1 MCGGGGAGIRTQGR
15 VAPSAVFKTAPFDRS
30 GTPPRSGIV
39 EAAGRRRDGHHRGVT
54 SSDPAAATEL
64 VPAHES
70 ILRCTTPDCGT
81 QVRVEPTQQAAPFC
95 PACGAA
101 VPWIVSA
108 LVETFDDEIAV
119 ELPVLVDFWAM
130 WCTPCQ
136 QVTPLVMRAAK
147 EHAGA
152 LKVVKVNVD
161 RVPQIADRYVLK
173 SIPTLSLLRGG
184 SEADRLT
191 GSIPPEHFASW
202 LAQHVGDL
210 RGA

>member
-1 MCGGGGAGIRTQGR
+1 MT
-15 VAPSAVFKTAPFDRS
+15 V
-30 GTPPRSGIV
+30 V
-39 EAAGRRRDGHHRGVT
+39 E
-54 SSDPAAATEL
+54 S
-64 VPAHES
+64 AHES
-70 ILRCTTPDCGT
+70 ILRCTTPGCGT
-81 QVRVEPTQQAAPFC
+81 QVRVAPTQQAAPCC
-95 PACGAA
+95 PACAAA
-101 VPWIVSA
+101 VPWIVNA
-108 LVETFDDEIAV
+108 LVETFDEEIAV
-119 ELPVLVDFWAM
+119 EVPVLVDFWAM

-191 GSIPPEHFASW
+191 GSIPPDHFAAW
-202 LAQHVGDL
+202 LAPHVGDL
-210 RGA
+210 HGA